1 MIKSNI
7 FTAVL
12 SILLAVTAALLGFIF
27 FSGQPSIHSSFQ
39 QSEEKSSFSVLKTTS
54 NKRTIAFSEQLL
66 RYAGEYIHKT
76 EPLSEVFIPYNVKS
90 GTFVLTR
97 AQFQQSNKT
106 KGEQTKNN
114 FTESEYISEQTLQQA
129 MQILQS
135 VGNKAL
141 GDDILS
147 QLRELGLNDEQIA
160 MIQNFPSFV
169 SDDSQIQ
176 EEDARLQHNS
186 SSSSSE
192 TQLKPDN
199 SGNWLPKT
207 STQEFSFWHVVIIAA
222 GMLIFI
228 AIVILW
234 IQKSYKAK

>member
-27 FSGQPSIHSSFQ
+27 FSGQPFIHSSFQ
-39 QSEEKSSFSVLKTTS
+39 QSEDKSSFFVLKTTS

-90 GTFVLTR
+90 GTFVLTS

-135 VGNKAL
+135 VGNKAI

-147 QLRELGLNDEQIA
+147 QLSELGLNDEQIA

-176 EEDARLQHNS
+176 EDARLQHNS
-186 SSSSSE
+186 SSSSSK

-199 SGNWLPKT
+199 SGNWLSQT
-207 STQEFSFWHVVIIAA
+207 STQEFPFWHVVIIVA